1 MNDAKNQIENGK
13 DQLASSSEQAV
24 NQASSTL
31 AELSGATAQIA
42 SADSQ
47 LTSAQTQLAAGAQ
60 QLTQGQGQLTESWQQ
75 LSSAKTQ
82 LDQART
88 QLDTTK
94 QVLDKTGQLLQQWQN
109 TGLTGN
115 LYDSVKAQY
124 DRALS
129 SYNDAVT
136 EYKGKLNEYN
146 NALQQWNDSA
156 AQLSQGSQEYQQNA
170 AAISQAANL
179 LASKQTELGQAVSMA
194 SGSVSD
200 GTSELIEGQRSIDK
214 AKDEYNAKLQ
224 EFNDARPVA
233 EKKIKAAEHDI
244 ELAREKVDTLEV
256 PAYSIDGRRECL
268 TSEGYRVYEI
278 IANIVKK
285 LAMIFPVF
293 LYFVTALV
301 MLTTM
306 GRMVDEER
314 TNSGI
319 LKALGYS
326 DRDIMK
332 KFLFYGFT
340 ASTIGTIIRVA
351 AGHTMLPIIVNHAY
365 SNGFTMAAHRA
376 GVPPYHH
383 PGSVPTGLGERRD
396 TGLGGGQTRAARQA
410 GFPTAA
416 EAARQRLED
425 LPGAHHPVVEPD
437 EFHVKGHGAQPVP
450 IQGAHVHDDFRRGRR
465 GVAAHGRARRAGLH
479 RADQRPPVRGPDPL
493 RHDRGREIGQQRRA
507 ARRSGQGD
515 EGRGRLR
522 VRADLLRGDVES
534 GRQGERQTV
543 DYPDRH

>member
-1 MNDAKNQIENGK
+1 
-13 DQLASSSEQAV
+13 
-24 NQASSTL
+24 
-31 AELSGATAQIA
+31 
-42 SADSQ
+42 
-47 LTSAQTQLAAGAQ
+47 
-60 QLTQGQGQLTESWQQ
+60 
-75 LSSAKTQ
+75 
-82 LDQART
+82 
-88 QLDTTK
+88 
-94 QVLDKTGQLLQQWQN
+94 
-109 TGLTGN
+109 
-115 LYDSVKAQY
+115 
-124 DRALS
+124 
-129 SYNDAVT
+129 
-136 EYKGKLNEYN
+136 
-146 NALQQWNDSA
+146 
-156 AQLSQGSQEYQQNA
+156 
-170 AAISQAANL
+170 
-179 LASKQTELGQAVSMA
+179 MA

-351 AGHTMLPIIVNHAY
+351 AGHTMLPIIVNLAFHPAI
-365 SNGFTMAAHRA
+365 TMVAFLLAWA
-376 GVPPYHH
+376 SAVIP
-383 PGSVPTGLGERRD
+383 
-396 TGLGGGQTRAARQA
+396 AW
-410 GFPTAA
+410 
-416 EAARQRLED
+416 
-425 LPGAHHPVVEPD
+425 
-437 EFHVKGHGAQPVP
+437 
-450 IQGAHVHDDFRRGRR
+450 
-465 GVAAHGRARRAGLH
+465 VAAKRELRDKSASLLLPK
-479 RADQRPPVRGPDPL
+479 PPAKGSKIFLERITPL
-493 RHDRGREIGQQRRA
+493 WNRM
-507 ARRSGQGD
+507 SF
-515 EGRGRLR
+515 
-522 VRADLLRGDVES
+522 
-534 GRQGERQTV
+534 T
-543 DYPDRH
+543 